1 MSKTQLITSPELA
14 SVDSEDYSF
23 VDLANIL
30 QLTANSLNDWI
41 NDNFQNIESHRIQE
55 LNNKTQ
61 DLFIKSKVL
70 FQMSAVQ
77 IAQNNASA
85 LNSLSAASDKIATT
99 IKKIQ
104 KVQEV
109 IDLTAKLV
117 AMGGAV
123 ADLDFGNIV
132 VTVSDILAQLT
143 T

>member
-1 MSKTQLITSPELA
+1 MQPLTSSELVV
-14 SVDSEDYSF
+14 VDSEDYSF

-30 QLTANSLNDWI
+30 QLTANALNDWV
-41 NDNFQNIESHRIQE
+41 NENFQNIEPHRVQE

-70 FQMSAVQ
+70 FQMSALQ
-77 IAQNNASA
+77 IAQDNADA
-85 LNSLSAASDKIATT
+85 LNALSAASDKIAAT

-109 IDLTAKLV
+109 IDLTAKFVLL
-117 AMGGAV
+117 GGAV

-132 VTVSDILAQLT
+132 ATVSDILTRLT
-143 T
+143 A